1 MLFTALSGGNV
12 LAKKSITLPGICWST
27 ASFCHPCTLRTTPWT
42 SSQSKDMST
51 QTSQNASEAP
61 TNKPSQA
68 ASTSSTAEEQP
79 SPRPSLQQL
88 TPSLYIYR
96 PDPPKKSSPAI
107 EAIRKK
113 QQASSASSSSSRP
126 SAPVVPPRLILVLG
140 WMDAPIRLVE
150 KYVWPYLSLPT
161 ENENGSAGG
170 DDHSSKS
177 SSTSKQPGLDLSQ
190 TTFLVQLSN
199 AKMYMQGSQGAWLK
213 DLVRVLKAEVVEK
226 ERRKRRLREEMS
238 AVEKRKDNLV
248 LDQDKR
254 DGSSAEDSQG
264 SQEGKSDQD
273 NQTTTEGGGI
283 VIHSFSDGGATNLSY
298 LLGALRNDADLVT
311 TGNEEADSS
320 DDNSADLKLLRP
332 RAVILDSSPSS
343 GSPLSGATAFSLPLT
358 SPRRSWLTRVIFS
371 RLVRY
376 ALWLY
381 MTLAIAVKRYIMRR
395 ETRHEVMRRR
405 LNDAERW
412 DFSGGVDRG
421 GGPTKAPDGGAS
433 AGVTLP
439 PPRLYLYSKADRLI
453 DYRAVER
460 HARDFSRASS
470 SGGDFS
476 SSESSLDLVD
486 VESLSSGEKG
496 GEAAPAAASP
506 PAPSKQLRLR
516 RWETSAHCS
525 MGRTDY
531 DGYWR
536 QVRDFLQVV
545 LQ

>member
-1 MLFTALSGGNV
+1 
-12 LAKKSITLPGICWST
+12 
-27 ASFCHPCTLRTTPWT
+27 
-42 SSQSKDMST
+42 MST

-68 ASTSSTAEEQP
+68 ASTSSTEGEQP

-126 SAPVVPPRLILVLG
+126 SAHVTPPRLILVLG

-170 DDHSSKS
+170 NDQSSKS
-177 SSTSKQPGLDLSQ
+177 SSTSKQSGLDLSQ

-238 AVEKRKDNLV
+238 AVEKRKDKLV

-264 SQEGKSDQD
+264 SQEGNSDRD
-273 NQTTTEGGGI
+273 NPTTTEGGGV
-283 VIHSFSDGGATNLSY
+283 VIHSFSDGGATNLSH

-311 TGNEEADSS
+311 TGNEEADSI
-320 DDNSADLKLLRP
+320 DDHSADLKLLRP
-332 RAVILDSSPSS
+332 RAVIFDSSPSS
-343 GSPLSGATAFSLPLT
+343 GSPLSGATAFSLPLK
-358 SPRRSWLTRVIFS
+358 SPRRSWLTRVVLS

-381 MTLAIAVKRYIMRR
+381 MTLAIAVKRYVMRS

-412 DFSGGVDRG
+412 DFGGGVDSG
-421 GGPTKAPDGGAS
+421 GGRTKSPDGGAS

-453 DYRAVER
+453 DYRAVEQ
-460 HARDFSRASS
+460 HARDFSRNSS
-470 SGGDFS
+470 SGGS
-476 SSESSLDLVD
+476 PESSLDLVD
-486 VESLSSGEKG
+486 VESPSSSEK
-496 GEAAPAAASP
+496 AAAASP

-536 QVRDFLQVV
+536 QVRDFLQAV

>member
-12 LAKKSITLPGICWST
+12 LAKKSITLPGLCWST
-27 ASFCHPCTLRTTPWT
+27 ASSFHPCILRTTPAT
-42 SSQSKDMST
+42 LSQSKDMST
-51 QTSQNASEAP
+51 QSSQSTSEAP

-68 ASTSSTAEEQP
+68 ATTSSTAGEQP

-96 PDPPKKSSPAI
+96 PDTPKKSSPAI

-126 SAPVVPPRLILVLG
+126 SAHVTPPRLILVLG

-161 ENENGSAGG
+161 ENDNGSAGG
-170 DDHSSKS
+170 NDQSSKS
-177 SSTSKQPGLDLSQ
+177 SSTSKQSGLDLSQ

-238 AVEKRKDNLV
+238 AVEKRKDKLV

-273 NQTTTEGGGI
+273 NPTTAEGGGI

-311 TGNEEADSS
+311 TGNEEADSN

-343 GSPLSGATAFSLPLT
+343 GSPRSGATAFSLPLT
-358 SPRRSWLTRVIFS
+358 SPRRSWLTRVVFS

-381 MTLAIAVKRYIMRR
+381 MTLVIAVKRYIMRR

-412 DFSGGVDRG
+412 DFSGGVDSG
-421 GGPTKAPDGGAS
+421 GGPTKSPNGGAS

-460 HARDFSRASS
+460 HARDFSKAASS
-470 SGGDFS
+470 GDS
-476 SSESSLDLVD
+476 SSDSSLDLVN
-486 VESLSSGEKG
+486 VESLSSSEKG
-496 GEAAPAAASP
+496 GEAAAPAAASP